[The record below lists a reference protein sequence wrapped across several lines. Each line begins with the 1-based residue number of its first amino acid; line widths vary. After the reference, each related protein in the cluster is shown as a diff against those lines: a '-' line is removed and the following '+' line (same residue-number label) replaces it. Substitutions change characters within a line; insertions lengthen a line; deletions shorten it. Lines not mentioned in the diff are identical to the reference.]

1 MAAHDDESVVQI
13 IFTELNENKSCKIWT
28 TAIV

>member
-13 IFTELNENKSCKIWT
+13 IFTELNKNRVKYEQQRL
-28 TAIV
+28 